1 MTAEILISAVLLPMI
16 GSFVVVLLTKAS
28 YRIRAIFS
36 LTIAAITFCLLLS
49 VASTVWATG
58 TLAVGTDWMLE
69 FGIGLILYADPLAI
83 FFALIASFF
92 GVIALL
98 YSLRD
103 MMHEAGTTRYYALML
118 LFLSS
123 MIGLVIAGNFLVLYA
138 FWELVGLCSYS
149 LIGFYKEKRES
160 NRASF
165 KALFITRTF
174 GICLLVGAVILFI
187 LTGSF
192 DIPIVFQKLQAAGSN
207 SMITLALALFIL
219 ASMAKS
225 VQFPL
230 HTWLPDATVAPSAVT
245 SFLHA
250 AAMVKAGV
258 YLISRTYPITQLI
271 DAGPYLSFIVA
282 TIGTVTLTLCTM
294 AAWVQLDVKRVLAF
308 STASQ
313 IGYMFLGIGIGTGF
327 GAVGGLFHCLN
338 HAVFKGLLFLC
349 AGCLIYATGTK
360 NLNEMGGLAKRMP
373 VTAAAM
379 VIGALSVV
387 GVPPLNGFASK
398 LMIYEAALERGMDIG
413 GALGAAY
420 MVYCALALFASAV
433 TLAYFMKMISSVF
446 FSRTPKNLQNV
457 KDVPR
462 SMQIPLVVLSALCLV
477 FGIYPQGILTVL
489 VNPGVSAVT
498 GQSVS
503 DLNSAMTSLGYR
515 TGIGFYEA
523 TGLTLMI
530 LASILAGAIIYR
542 VTARTRPSEFTKDK
556 YEVFTGGELE
566 APYLDV
572 ERTRVE
578 SKTFTY
584 APERTFGGL
593 YDIMWLGGVDLLY
606 YGLARGV
613 QKLCDNLSVRITSR
627 LGMVLSAIAVSM
639 SGFINPSYPGAL
651 LMILGT
657 ITALSQR
664 DAKRLLVCASITQ
677 IGWIALEIGFRSAE
691 GISESLFHLL
701 NYAIFGLLLAL
712 SLWSV
717 IRKVGTTDI
726 SGMGGLSSRMPIAA
740 LAFIIGGL
748 SMSGVPPFGGWL
760 NEFYFIRSTL
770 ESGRLELA
778 AIGVIV
784 SVLTLAYV
792 LRTFNE
798 VFLGEL
804 PERYRELKGASAIET
819 APMIVL
825 VLMSILI
832 GIAPQIFMLPI
843 AELASLVSP

>member
-1 MTAEILISAVLLPMI
+1 MTAEILISAILLPMI
-16 GSFVVVLLTKAS
+16 GSLVVVLLTKAP
-28 YRIRAIFS
+28 YRVRALFS
-36 LTIAAITFCLLLS
+36 LTIAAITFCLLLWL
-49 VASTVWATG
+49 ASIVWASG
-58 TLAVGTDWMLE
+58 TLAVKADWMSG

-103 MMHEAGTTRYYALML
+103 MMHEVGTTRYYALML

-149 LIGFYKEKRES
+149 LIGFYKEKLES

-174 GICLLVGAVILFI
+174 GICLLLGIVILFI

-192 DIPIVFQKLQAAGSN
+192 DIPIVFQKLQATGSS
-207 SMITLALALFIL
+207 SMVTLALALFIL

-225 VQFPL
+225 VQVPL

-245 SFLHA
+245 SYLHA

-271 DAGPYLSFIVA
+271 ETGPYLSFILA

-294 AAWVQLDVKRVLAF
+294 AAWAQYDVKRVLAF

-313 IGYMFLGIGIGTGF
+313 IGYMFLAVGVGTGF

-349 AGCLIYATGTK
+349 AGCLIYTTGTK
-360 NLNEMGGLAKRMP
+360 NLNDMGGLAGRMP
-373 VTAAAM
+373 VTAASM

-387 GVPPLNGFASK
+387 GVPPFNGFASK
-398 LMIYEAALERGMDIG
+398 LMIYEAALERGTNVG

-420 MVYCALALFASAV
+420 VVYCALALFASAV
-433 TLAYFMKMISSVF
+433 TLAYFMKMINSAF
-446 FSRTPKNLQNV
+446 FGRTPKSLQNV
-457 KDVPR
+457 KEVPR

-477 FGIYPQGILTVL
+477 FGVYPQGILSVL

-498 GQSVS
+498 GLSVS
-503 DLNSAMTSLGYR
+503 ELNSSITSLGYR

-523 TGLTLMI
+523 TGLTLLI
-530 LASILAGAIIYR
+530 LACILVGAIIYK
-542 VTARTRPSEFTKDK
+542 VTAKAKPSEFTRDK

-566 APYLDV
+566 APYLEI

-593 YDIMWLGGVDLLY
+593 YNIMWLGGVDLLY
-606 YGLARGV
+606 YGLARVV
-613 QKLCDNLSVRITSR
+613 QKLCDNFAARITSR
-627 LGMVLSAIAVSM
+627 LGMVLGAVAVLV
-639 SGFINPSYPGAL
+639 SGVINSSYPGAL
-651 LMILGT
+651 LMVFGT
-657 ITALSQR
+657 VTALSQR
-664 DAKRLLVCASITQ
+664 DAKRLLVCASVTQ
-677 IGWIALEIGFRSAE
+677 IGWIALEIGFGSSE
-691 GISESLFHLL
+691 GIGEGLFHLL
-701 NYAIFGLLLAL
+701 NYSIFGSLLAI
-712 SLWSV
+712 SLLSV
-717 IRKVGTTDI
+717 IRRVGTTWI
-726 SGMGGLSSRMPIAA
+726 SDMGGLSSRVPIAA

-760 NEFYFIRSTL
+760 NEFYFIKSTL
-770 ESGRLELA
+770 ESGRVELA
-778 AIGVIV
+778 AVGFAV

-792 LRTFNE
+792 LRAFNQ
-798 VFLGEL
+798 VFLGEF
-804 PERYRELKGASAIET
+804 PERYRELKGASPVET
-819 APMIVL
+819 ATMVIL
-825 VLMSILI
+825 IFISILI
-832 GIAPQIFMLPI
+832 GIAPQVFMLPI
-843 AELASLVSP
+843 TELANLVFP

>member
-1 MTAEILISAVLLPMI
+1 MTPEILISAMLLPMI

-58 TLAVGTDWMLE
+58 TLIVRTDWMSEL
-69 FGIGLILYADPLAI
+69 GIGLILYADPLAI

-165 KALFITRTF
+165 KALFITRTL
-174 GICLLVGAVILFI
+174 GICLLLGAVILFM

-192 DIPIVFQKLQAAGSN
+192 DIPVVFQKLQAAGS
-207 SMITLALALFIL
+207 SSLVTLSLALFIL

-225 VQFPL
+225 VQVPL

-258 YLISRTYPITQLI
+258 YLISRIYPITQVIETGL
-271 DAGPYLSFIVA
+271 YLSFFVA
-282 TIGTVTLTLCTM
+282 TIGTITLTLCTM
-294 AAWVQLDVKRVLAF
+294 AAWVQYDVKRVLAF

-313 IGYMFLGIGIGTGF
+313 IGYMFLGIGTGTGF
-327 GAVGGLFHCLN
+327 GVVGALFHCLN

-360 NLNEMGGLAKRMP
+360 NLDEMGGLARRMP
-373 VTAAAM
+373 ATAAAM

-387 GVPPLNGFASK
+387 GVPPFNGFASK
-398 LMIYEAALERGMDIG
+398 LMIYEAALGRGMDIG
-413 GALGAAY
+413 GALGAGYA
-420 MVYCALALFASAV
+420 VYCALALFASAV
-433 TLAYFMKMISSVF
+433 TLAYFMKMISSAF
-446 FSRTPKNLQNV
+446 FGRTPKNLQNV
-457 KDVPR
+457 KEVPR

-477 FGIYPQGILTVL
+477 FGVYPQGALSLL
-489 VNPGVSAVT
+489 VNPGVSAIT
-498 GQSVS
+498 GQLLSE
-503 DLNSAMTSLGYR
+503 LNSAITSLGYR

-523 TGLTLMI
+523 SGLTLMI
-530 LASILAGAIIYR
+530 LACLLAGLLIYR
-542 VTARTRPSEFTKDK
+542 VTAKPRPSEFAKDK

-584 APERTFGGL
+584 APERTLGGL
-593 YDIMWLGGVDLLY
+593 YNIMWLGGLDLLY
-606 YGLARGV
+606 YGLAGRV
-613 QKLCDNLSVRITSR
+613 QKLCDKLSARITTR
-627 LGMVLSAIAVSM
+627 LGIVLGAVVVSG

-664 DAKRLLVCASITQ
+664 NAKRLLICASVTQ
-677 IGWIALEIGFRSAE
+677 IGWIALEIGFGSPK
-691 GISESLFHLL
+691 GISEGLFHLL
-701 NYAIFGLLLAL
+701 NYAVFGLLLAL
-712 SLWSV
+712 STWLV
-717 IRKVGTTDI
+717 MRKAGTSDI
-726 SGMGGLSSRMPIAA
+726 LNLGGLSSRMPIAA

-770 ESGRLELA
+770 ESGRVELTV
-778 AIGVIV
+778 IGVAV

-804 PERYRELKGASAIET
+804 PERFRELKGVSSAEIASMVIL
-819 APMIVL
+819 IL
-825 VLMSILI
+825 ISILI
-832 GIAPQIFMLPI
+832 GIAPQSFMLPI
-843 AELASLVSP
+843 AELAGLVHP

>member
-1 MTAEILISAVLLPMI
+1 LTAEILISAIILPMI
-16 GSFVVVLLTKAS
+16 GSFVVVLLTKTS
-28 YRIRAIFS
+28 YRIRALFS
-36 LTIAAITFCLLLS
+36 LTIAAITFCLVLLA
-49 VASTVWATG
+49 ASKVWATG
-58 TLAVGTDWMLE
+58 ALVVRADWMSEL
-69 FGIGLILYADPLAI
+69 GIGLVLYADPLAV
-83 FFALIASFF
+83 FFSLIASFF
-92 GVIALL
+92 GMIALL
-98 YSLRD
+98 YSFRD
-103 MMHEAGTTRYYALML
+103 MMHEAGTSRYYALML

-123 MIGLVIAGNFLVLYA
+123 MIGLVMAGNFLVLYA

-174 GICLLVGAVILFI
+174 GICLLLGAVILFI

-192 DIPIVFQKLQAAGSN
+192 DFPVVFQKLQAAGSG
-207 SMITLALALFIL
+207 SAITLALALFIL

-225 VQFPL
+225 VQVPL

-258 YLISRTYPITQLI
+258 YLISRIYPVTQLV
-271 DAGPYLSFIVA
+271 DTGPYLNFTVA
-282 TIGTVTLTLCTM
+282 SIGTATLTLCTM
-294 AAWVQLDVKRVLAF
+294 AAWAQYDVKRVLAF

-313 IGYMFLGIGIGTGF
+313 IGYMFLGMGIGTGF
-327 GAVGGLFHCLN
+327 GSIGGLFHCLN

-349 AGCLIYATGTK
+349 AGCLIYTTGTK
-360 NLNEMGGLAKRMP
+360 NLDEMGGLARRMP
-373 VTAAAM
+373 VTAGAM

-387 GVPPLNGFASK
+387 GVPPFNGFASK

-420 MVYCALALFASAV
+420 VVYCALALFASAV
-433 TLAYFMKMISSVF
+433 TLAYFMKMISSAF
-446 FSRTPKNLQNV
+446 FGRTPKNLQNV
-457 KDVPR
+457 KEVPR

-477 FGIYPQGILTVL
+477 FGVYPQGILSLL

-498 GQSVS
+498 GQLLSE
-503 DLNSAMTSLGYR
+503 LNRAITSLGYR

-530 LASILAGAIIYR
+530 LACILAGLLIYR
-542 VTARTRPSEFTKDK
+542 VTAKPRPSELTKDK

-572 ERTRVE
+572 ERIRVE

-584 APERTFGGL
+584 APERTLGGL
-593 YDIMWLGGVDLLY
+593 YNIMWLGGVDLVY
-606 YGLARGV
+606 YGFAHRV
-613 QKLCDNLSVRITSR
+613 QKACDKLSARITTR
-627 LGMVLSAIAVSM
+627 LGIVLSAIVVSG
-639 SGFINPSYPGAL
+639 SGFISSSYPGAL

-657 ITALSQR
+657 ITALSQKN
-664 DAKRLLVCASITQ
+664 AKRLLICASVTQ
-677 IGWIALEIGFRSAE
+677 IGWVALEIGFGSRE
-691 GISESLFHLL
+691 GIGEGLFHLL
-701 NYAIFGLLLAL
+701 NYAVFGLLLTL

-717 IRKVGTTDI
+717 IRKVGTSNI
-726 SGMGGLSSRMPIAA
+726 SNLGGLSSRMPIAA
-740 LAFIIGGL
+740 LAFIFGGL
-748 SMSGVPPFGGWL
+748 SMSGVPPFGGWR
-760 NEFYFIRSTL
+760 NEFNFVMSTL
-770 ESGRLELA
+770 GSGRFELA
-778 AIGVIV
+778 AIGVVV

-798 VFLGEL
+798 IFLGEL
-804 PERYRELKGASAIET
+804 PEKHRELKGASTIET
-819 APMIVL
+819 AAVIIL
-825 VLMSILI
+825 IAISILL
-832 GIAPQIFMLPI
+832 GIAPQSFMLYI
-843 AELASLVSP
+843 TELASLISS

>member
-1 MTAEILISAVLLPMI
+1 LTAEILISAILLPMI
-16 GSFVVVLLTKAS
+16 GSSVVVLLTKAS
-28 YRIRAIFS
+28 YRIRALFS
-36 LTIAAITFCLLLS
+36 FTIAAITFCLLLS

-58 TLAVGTDWMLE
+58 TLAIRADWMSEL
-69 FGIGLILYADPLAI
+69 GIGLIIHADPLAI

-92 GVIALL
+92 GMIALL
-98 YSLRD
+98 YSFRD

-118 LFLSS
+118 LFLFS

-174 GICLLVGAVILFI
+174 GICLLLGAVILFI

-192 DIPIVFQKLQAAGSN
+192 DIPVVFQKLQAAGSG
-207 SMITLALALFIL
+207 SMIALALALFIL

-225 VQFPL
+225 VQVPL

-245 SFLHA
+245 SYLHA

-258 YLISRTYPITQLI
+258 YLISRTYAITQLI
-271 DAGPYLSFIVA
+271 DTGPYLSFTVA

-294 AAWVQLDVKRVLAF
+294 AAWAQYDVKRILAF

-360 NLNEMGGLAKRMP
+360 NLNEMGGLARRMP
-373 VTAAAM
+373 VTAATM

-420 MVYCALALFASAV
+420 VVYCALALFASAV
-433 TLAYFMKMISSVF
+433 TLAYFMKMINSAF
-446 FSRTPKNLQNV
+446 FGRPPKNLQNV
-457 KDVPR
+457 KEVPR

-477 FGIYPQGILTVL
+477 FGVYPQGILSIL
-489 VNPGVSAVT
+489 VNPVVSAVT
-498 GQSVS
+498 GQRISE
-503 DLNSAMTSLGYR
+503 LNSAITSLGYR

-530 LASILAGAIIYR
+530 LACVLVGLVIYR
-542 VTARTRPSEFTKDK
+542 VTAKTRPSEFTKDK
-556 YEVFTGGELE
+556 YEVFMGGELE
-566 APYLDV
+566 APYLEV
-572 ERTRVE
+572 EGTRVE

-593 YDIMWLGGVDLLY
+593 YNIMWRGGVDLLY

-613 QKLCDNLSVRITSR
+613 QKLCDSLSASITSR
-627 LGMVLSAIAVSM
+627 LGVVLSAIAVSV

-651 LMILGT
+651 LMVLGT

-664 DAKRLLVCASITQ
+664 DAKRLLICASVTQ
-677 IGWIALEIGFRSAE
+677 IGWIVLEIGFGSPERLSE
-691 GISESLFHLL
+691 GLFHLL
-701 NYAIFGLLLAL
+701 NYAIFGVLLAL

-717 IRKVGTTDI
+717 IRKVGTSDI
-726 SGMGGLSSRMPIAA
+726 SGMGGLSSRMPITA

-760 NEFYFIRSTL
+760 NEFYFIKSTL
-770 ESGRLELA
+770 ESGHVGLA
-778 AIGVIV
+778 AIGVVV

-792 LRTFNE
+792 LRAFNE

-804 PERYRELKGASAIET
+804 PERYRELKGASAVET
-819 APMIVL
+819 ASMIIL
-825 VLMSILI
+825 IIASILI
-832 GIAPQIFMLPI
+832 GIAPHSLMAPLT
-843 AELASLVSP
+843 ELASLISP

>member
-1 MTAEILISAVLLPMI
+1 LTAEILISAILLPMI
-16 GSFVVVLLTKAS
+16 GSLVVVLLTKAS
-28 YRIRAIFS
+28 YRIRALFS
-36 LTIAAITFCLLLS
+36 LVIAAITFCLVLL

-58 TLAVGTDWMLE
+58 TFAVRTNWMSEL
-69 FGIGLILYADPLAI
+69 GISLILYADPLAV

-92 GVIALL
+92 GIIALL
-98 YSLRD
+98 YSFRD

-174 GICLLVGAVILFI
+174 GICLLLGAVILFT

-192 DIPIVFQKLQAAGSN
+192 DIPVVFQKLQAAGSS

-225 VQFPL
+225 VQVPL

-258 YLISRTYPITQLI
+258 YMISRTYPITQVI
-271 DAGPYLSFIVA
+271 ETGPYLSFTVA

-294 AAWVQLDVKRVLAF
+294 AAWAQYDVKRVLAF

-313 IGYMFLGIGIGTGF
+313 IGYMFLGMGIGTGF
-327 GAVGGLFHCLN
+327 GAIGGLFHCLN

-349 AGCLIYATGTK
+349 AGCLIHATGTK
-360 NLNEMGGLAKRMP
+360 NLDEMGGLARRMP

-387 GVPPLNGFASK
+387 GVPPFNGFASK

-420 MVYCALALFASAV
+420 VVYCALALFASAV
-433 TLAYFMKMISSVF
+433 TLAYFMKMISSAF
-446 FSRTPKNLQNV
+446 FGRTPKNLQNV

-477 FGIYPQGILTVL
+477 FGVYPQGALSLL

-498 GQSVS
+498 GQLVS
-503 DLNSAMTSLGYR
+503 ELNNAITSLGYR

-523 TGLTLMI
+523 TGLTFMI
-530 LASILAGAIIYR
+530 LACILAGAIIYR
-542 VTARTRPSEFTKDK
+542 VTATTRTYEFTKGK

-572 ERTRVE
+572 ERIRVE

-584 APERTFGGL
+584 APERTFRGL
-593 YDIMWLGGVDLLY
+593 YNIMWLGGVDLLY
-606 YGLARGV
+606 YGLAQGV
-613 QKLCDNLSVRITSR
+613 QKLCDNLSARITSR
-627 LGMVLSAIAVSM
+627 LGIVLSTIVVSV
-639 SGFINPSYPGAL
+639 SGFINASYPGVV

-664 DAKRLLVCASITQ
+664 NAKRLLICASITQ
-677 IGWIALEIGFRSAE
+677 IGWIALEIGFGSPK
-691 GISESLFHLL
+691 GISEGLFHLL
-701 NYAIFGLLLAL
+701 NYAVFGLLLAL

-717 IRKVGTTDI
+717 MRKVGTADI
-726 SGMGGLSSRMPIAA
+726 TNLGGLSSRMPVAA

-770 ESGRLELA
+770 ESGHVELA
-778 AIGVIV
+778 AIGVVV

-804 PERYRELKGASAIET
+804 PERFRELKGASAIE
-819 APMIVL
+819 AASMVIL
-825 VLMSILI
+825 ILISILI
-832 GIAPQIFMLPI
+832 GITPQSFMSPI
-843 AELASLVSP
+843 AELASFVYP